1 MWTARDIEI
10 VETLTRRLRVLALS
24 HIRSIWWLNAGSQS
38 LVQRRLRRLIR
49 GGLVQQ
55 TTINSISIEPG
66 DSPLLRWKPGESTP
80 DFAHIERNAIDRLGT
95 PKSPTEVYTASRL
108 AANLFGVSGGYRPH
122 HENVDHDLLL
132 AAVFVRYRHDRPAA
146 VESRGV

>member
-55 TTINSISIEPG
+55 TTINSISIVPG
-66 DSPLLRWKPGESTP
+66 DSPLLR
-80 DFAHIERNAIDRLGT
+80 
-95 PKSPTEVYTASRL
+95 
-108 AANLFGVSGGYRPH
+108 
-122 HENVDHDLLL
+122 
-132 AAVFVRYRHDRPAA
+132 
-146 VESRGV
+146 